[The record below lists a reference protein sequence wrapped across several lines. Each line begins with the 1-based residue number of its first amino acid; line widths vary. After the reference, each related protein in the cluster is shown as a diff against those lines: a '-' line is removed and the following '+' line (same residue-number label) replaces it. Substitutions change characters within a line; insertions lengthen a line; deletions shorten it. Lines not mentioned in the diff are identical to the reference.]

1 MSANVRVVVLADTHL
16 GAACG
21 SRPVRRWLPPPAESV
36 LAGCDAVLH
45 AGDILDRPTL
55 ERIAD
60 TAAAGGA
67 RPPVYAVLG
76 NNDTDLTGILPPVRH
91 LALGGVRVA
100 MIHDSGPRPGRA
112 GRLRRRF
119 PDAQLVVFGHSH
131 APIDDEGVDGQ
142 RLFNPGSPT
151 QRRAE
156 PRHTLGELHLGGG
169 AIVSHRI
176 IALD

>member
-1 MSANVRVVVLADTHL
+1 MSPVLRVVVLADTHL
-16 GAACG
+16 RDGGG
-21 SRPVRRWLPPPAESV
+21 STRVRRWLPAPAESV

-45 AGDILDRPTL
+45 AGDVLDRPTL

-60 TAAAGGA
+60 SAAAEGA

-76 NNDTDLTGILPPVRH
+76 NNDTDLTGTLPPVRQ
-91 LALGGVRVA
+91 LELGGVRVA
-100 MIHDSGPRPGRA
+100 MIHDGGPTAGRA

-119 PDAQLVVFGHSH
+119 PDAALVVFGHSH
-131 APIDDEGVDGQ
+131 APIDAEGVDGQ

-151 QRRAE
+151 QRRAQ

>member
-1 MSANVRVVVLADTHL
+1 MNAVLRVVVLADTHL
-16 GAACG
+16 GGAVG
-21 SRPVRRWLPPPAESV
+21 SRRIRRWLPALAESV

-45 AGDILDRPTL
+45 AGDVVDKPTL

-60 TAAAGGA
+60 TAAAGGV

-76 NNDTDLTGILPPVRH
+76 NNDTDLAGTLPPVRH
-91 LALGGVRVA
+91 VDLGGVRVA
-100 MIHDSGPRPGRA
+100 MIHDSGPTRGRA

-131 APIDDEGVDGQ
+131 APLDDEGLDGQ

-151 QRRAE
+151 QRRAQ
-156 PRHTLGELHLGGG
+156 PRHTLGELHLGRG
-169 AIVSHRI
+169 AIVGHRI

>member
-1 MSANVRVVVLADTHL
+1 VTGTLRVVVLADTHL
-16 GAACG
+16 RATAGG
-21 SRPVRRWLPPPAESV
+21 RRPPPWLPAPAERV

-45 AGDILDRPTL
+45 AGDVLDRPTL

-60 TAAAGGA
+60 TAAAGGPA
-67 RPPVYAVLG
+67 PPVYAVLG

-91 LALGGVRVA
+91 LDLGGVAVA
-100 MIHDSGPRPGRA
+100 MIHDSGPTAGRA

-131 APIDDEGVDGQ
+131 APVDDEGVGGQ

-151 QRRAE
+151 QRRAQ
-156 PRHTLGELHLGGG
+156 PRHTLGELTLGGG
-169 AIVSHRI
+169 TIVDHRI

>member
-1 MSANVRVVVLADTHL
+1 
-16 GAACG
+16 
-21 SRPVRRWLPPPAESV
+21 RRWLPAPAESV

-45 AGDILDRPTL
+45 AGDVVDKPTL

-76 NNDTDLTGILPPVRH
+76 NNDTDLAGTLPPVRH
-91 LALGGVRVA
+91 VDLGGVRVA
-100 MIHDSGPRPGRA
+100 MIHDSGPTRGRA

-131 APIDDEGVDGQ
+131 APLDDEGLDGQ

-151 QRRAE
+151 QRRAQ

-169 AIVSHRI
+169 AIVGHRI
-176 IALD
+176 IAID

>member
-1 MSANVRVVVLADTHL
+1 VSVTLRVVVLADTHL
-16 GAACG
+16 RGTGG
-21 SRPVRRWLPPPAESV
+21 SRRPRRWLPAPAEEV

-45 AGDILDRPTL
+45 AGDVLDGPTL
-55 ERIAD
+55 DRIAD

-76 NNDTDLTGILPPVRH
+76 NNDTALTGTLPPVRH
-91 LALGGVRVA
+91 LDLGGVRVA
-100 MIHDSGPRPGRA
+100 MIHDSGPTAGRA

-131 APIDDEGVDGQ
+131 TPIDDEGLDGQ

-151 QRRAE
+151 QRRAQ
-156 PRHTLGELHLGGG
+156 PRHTLGELRLGGG
-169 AIVSHRI
+169 AVVSHRI
-176 IALD
+176 IAVD